1 MIIFCQSCQ
10 TNFSLDDRRIP
21 AQAFTVRCA
30 KCSRVMT
37 VEPPKDGAV
46 TMNNDAKT
54 NNVLT
59 VKPVVSPEKLPAQPG
74 SMPEE
79 GFKTEDDDFDFP
91 ASKPV
96 TNVRRFA
103 LGDKLETGETPE
115 AVSGAGEVSNTDVL
129 QLLAK
134 LLQGE
139 NKNHSAALMETP
151 EGETRAALVCASA
164 ARANTIA
171 ELLARRGYETFIA
184 EDAASAVAM
193 MREGRVGTV
202 ILDNEFDS
210 AASGTTHVRRMI
222 NRMQLTE
229 RRRLFLVGLAA
240 DVRTM
245 DAHAAFVQS
254 FNLVVNTSELDSLP
268 DAMHRTQNSFRELY
282 KEFNKATMNA
292 RKGAE

>member
-1 MIIFCQSCQ
+1 MLIFCQNCQ

-30 KCSRVMT
+30 KCNRVMT
-37 VEPPKDGAV
+37 VEPPKDIAAV
-46 TMNNDAKT
+46 MNDNDVKT
-54 NNVLT
+54 NNGVT
-59 VKPVVSPEKLPAQPG
+59 VKPVVSPEKPSTQQ
-74 SMPEE
+74 SSKPEE
-79 GFKTEDDDFDFP
+79 NLQPEDDFDFP
-91 ASKPV
+91 AAKPAI
-96 TNVRRFA
+96 NVRRFA
-103 LGDKLETGETPE
+103 LGDKSEKDETPE
-115 AVSGAGEVSNTDVL
+115 AASAVGEVSKTDVL

-139 NKNHSAALMETP
+139 TKNHIAASMETPP
-151 EGETRAALVCASA
+151 EGETGAALVCASA
-164 ARANTIA
+164 TRANTIA
-171 ELLARRGYETFIA
+171 ELLARRGYEAFIA

-202 ILDNEFDS
+202 ILDSEFD
-210 AASGTTHVRRMI
+210 AAQDGTKHVRRMI

-229 RRRLFLVGLAA
+229 RRRLFLVGLTP

-268 DAMHRTQNSFRELY
+268 DAMHRTQNAFRELY
-282 KEFNKATMNA
+282 KEFNKATILA
-292 RKGAE
+292 RS